1 MNETDYRTDVA
12 RTVLSSHAARA
23 HAASASAIVVA
34 KRALDSDG
42 DDDDVGVVWALDQL
56 SHAMCVVPDMNM
68 FMLDMSCAP
77 PSQFIATECSIA
89 LASAASLVP
98 AIYIYL

>member
-34 KRALDSDG
+34 TRALDSDG

-56 SHAMCVVPDMNM
+56 SQAMCVVPDMNM

-77 PSQFIATECSIA
+77 PSQFIATECSIG
-89 LASAASLVP
+89 SPAA
-98 AIYIYL
+98 A

>member
-34 KRALDSDG
+34 TRALDSDG
-42 DDDDVGVVWALDQL
+42 DDDDDDVVWALDQL
-56 SHAMCVVPDMNM
+56 SQAMCVVPDMNM

-89 LASAASLVP
+89 LASAAASVP